1 MNPVENVWQYLRQ
14 NQLSLRVWDDY
25 TAIVD
30 TCCQAWNALVAMPD
44 RLASITRREWA
55 KAVTN

>member
-1 MNPVENVWQYLRQ
+1 VTELLGQG
-14 NQLSLRVWDDY
+14 
-25 TAIVD
+25 
-30 TCCQAWNALVAMPD
+30 LVAAPD